1 MTYLKQV
8 LYNLEKNPK
17 VLFCLQ
23 KANANLKA
31 WGYTEHGIRHAKIT
45 SQRAMYILRK
55 LNYPENDIYL
65 AGISGFLHDIG
76 NLVSR
81 YNHEISG
88 AFLALDIL
96 KEMNVEYNDII
107 KVMSAIGSHE
117 DDHFLDIPD
126 PIAASL
132 IIADKSDVHRSRVQN
147 NDMNTFD
154 IHDRV
159 NYAVEKDQLIVDNSN
174 SNSKPTIIIDLKI
187 STNFSSIIE
196 YFEIFLHRMKMCK
209 RSAEAINCEFALI
222 INNQRMV

>member
-81 YNHEISG
+81 YNHEISS

-96 KEMNVEYNDII
+96 KEMNIEYNDII
-107 KVMSAIGSHE
+107 KVMSAIGAHE

-174 SNSKPTIIIDLKI
+174 SKPTIIIDLKI
-187 STNFSSIIE
+187 NTNFSSIIE

>member
-1 MTYLKQV
+1 MSYLKQV

-55 LNYPENDIYL
+55 LKYNEEDIYL
-65 AGISGFLHDIG
+65 AGIAGFLHDIG

-81 YNHEISG
+81 YNHEVSS
-88 AFLALDIL
+88 AFLAMEIL
-96 KEMNVEYNDII
+96 KEMGVEFNDII
-107 KVMSAIGSHE
+107 KVMSAIGAHE

-147 NDMNTFD
+147 SDMNTFD

-159 NYAVEKDQLIVDNSN
+159 NYAVEKDQLLIDNSN
-174 SNSKPTIIIDLKI
+174 SKKSIILDLRI
-187 STNFSSIIE
+187 NTNFSSIIE

-209 RSAEAINCEFALI
+209 RSAEVLDCEFALI